1 MARFFVFGSNV
12 PRGGTIVL
20 SGADAEHAKVLRLR
34 VGDRIVVSDGAGTD
48 RFCTIRG
55 FSPEGVS
62 AEVDEAVPN
71 GAEPSVAV
79 TVLAGLPKQGERSDY
94 TVQKCTECGAARIV
108 FFVSHRC
115 AVVKPT
121 AAGLDRKVSRWQ
133 RIAGEAAKQSG
144 RGTIPEVS
152 AVGDFAGAL
161 DIAVKTGLPLMLYE
175 TGERTPLK
183 ETLRRADMETLKSAA
198 LITGPEGGFEPFEAE
213 LARRLDI
220 PLCSMGPRIL
230 RCETAPVA
238 ALTALMYETG
248 NL

>member
-12 PRGGTIVL
+12 PKGGTIVL

-34 VGDRIVVSDGAGTD
+34 VGDRIVVSDGEGTD
-48 RFCTIRG
+48 RLCTIRG
-55 FSPEGVS
+55 VTKDGVS
-62 AEVDEAVPN
+62 AEVDEAAPN

-79 TVLAGLPKQGERSDY
+79 TVLAGLPRQGERSDY

-108 FFVSHRC
+108 FFVSQRC
-115 AVVKPT
+115 VAKPT

-133 RIAGEAAKQSG
+133 RIAEEAAKQSG

-152 AVGDFAGAL
+152 AVEDFAGAL
-161 DIAVKTGLPLMLYE
+161 DMAVKTELPLLLYE
-175 TGERTPLK
+175 TGERTPLREALK
-183 ETLRRADMETLKSAA
+183 SADAETLKSAA

-220 PLCSMGPRIL
+220 PLCSMGPRVL

-238 ALTALMYETG
+238 ALTALMYETN